1 MVTQLVQPNI
11 QHAALVS
18 ALDASKDTHNQ
29 IHNFAQQYGIGHA
42 VKMVIIVQ
50 AVLVQLT
57 EHVHHVLQI
66 IIYFKGHVLPARI
79 CPIAQHV
86 VHQAVQVVPI
96 APMYFINTLA
106 DCAVQYYPAAIHVQA
121 LHLSAQLA

>member
-18 ALDASKDTHNQ
+18 AMDAFKDTRNQ
-29 IHNFAQQYGIGHA
+29 IHNFVGQYGIGHA

-66 IIYFKGHVLPARI
+66 II
-79 CPIAQHV
+79 
-86 VHQAVQVVPI
+86 
-96 APMYFINTLA
+96 
-106 DCAVQYYPAAIHVQA
+106 
-121 LHLSAQLA
+121 